1 MMKSLNAKSRM
12 EELEKTEAAVVSCV
26 MSNEAAIMQVY
37 PLLKPHMFS
46 HPDLAF
52 VYGAACSLYEKGL
65 KVDLVTAD
73 TEMRRLDEKHWKE
86 IHGIAVLNEW
96 MVQLRHTAN
105 LMQYAE
111 EVKRRY
117 MLRQLSGLFAG
128 LTGKANEFETAYA
141 DLIGEAEKKLLEMR
155 EHFTVGS
162 PIRPIGRV
170 AVEVCGMHRDRL
182 EKGTDSMRILT
193 GIEEFDYVTGG
204 LYNGELTVEAGRPG
218 DGKTAVAMHIAM
230 NVAMSG
236 KHVCFFSLEM
246 TALQTL
252 NRLFA
257 GYAGIDANRLR
268 VSGANQ
274 ADLGR
279 MERLAKDFERLP
291 LYFDHT
297 PGNTVENIRAQV
309 KLQRRKK
316 QCDLVVV
323 DYLHLV
329 KRERLHN
336 ETMDQVIGRIMEAL
350 KQLAIEEDIP
360 VLVLSQM
367 NRNSVNR
374 KEKLHLPELHD
385 LRDSGVIEQVADCVY
400 FIYIPVKNGVA
411 EDPQTGQSLEGV
423 GELWILK
430 TRNGSTGLARY
441 RFNDSYTLITNFR
454 KKRKS

>member
-1 MMKSLNAKSRM
+1 MMTLIIKQPM

-26 MSNEAAIMQVY
+26 MSAESAIMQVY
-37 PLLKPHMFS
+37 PLLKPEMFS
-46 HPDLAF
+46 HPDIGF
-52 VYGAACSLYEKGL
+52 VYSAAYSLYEKGL
-65 KVDLVTAD
+65 KVDLVTTD
-73 TEMRRLDEKHWKE
+73 NEMRRLDEKHWKA
-86 IHGIAVLNEW
+86 IKGVAVLNEW

-117 MLRQLSGLFAG
+117 MLRLLSGMFTG
-128 LTGKANEFETAYA
+128 LMGKANEFETEYA
-141 DLIGEAEKKLLEMR
+141 ELIGDAEKKLLAMR
-155 EHFTVGS
+155 ESFTVGK
-162 PIRPIGRV
+162 PLRQIGQV
-170 AVEVCGMHRDRL
+170 AGEVWQMHRERL

-193 GIEEFDYVTGG
+193 GIEEFDFVTGG

-257 GYAGIDANRLR
+257 GYADIDANRLR

-279 MERLAKDFERLP
+279 MERLAKDFEKLP
-291 LYFDHT
+291 IYFDHT
-297 PGNTVENIRAQV
+297 PSNSIENIRAQV

-316 QCDLVVV
+316 KCDLVIV

-329 KRERLHN
+329 KRERLKN

-374 KEKLHLPELHD
+374 GEKLHLPELHD

-400 FIYIPVKNGVA
+400 FIYIPTKNGVA
-411 EDPQTGQSLEGV
+411 NDPKTGESLADV
-423 GELWILK
+423 GELWIRK
-430 TRNGSTGLARY
+430 TRNGSTGVARY
-441 RFNDSYTLITNFR
+441 RFNESYTLISNFR
-454 KKRKS
+454 KKKK

>member
-1 MMKSLNAKSRM
+1 M

-26 MSNEAAIMQVY
+26 MSAESAIMLVY
-37 PLLKPHMFS
+37 PLLKPEMFS
-46 HPDLAF
+46 HPDIGF
-52 VYGAACSLYEKGL
+52 VYSAAYSLYGKGL

-73 TEMRRLDEKHWKE
+73 NEMRRLDEKHWKA
-86 IHGIAVLNEW
+86 IKGVAVLKEW

-105 LMQYAE
+105 LLQYAE

-117 MLRQLSGLFAG
+117 MLRLLSGMFTG
-128 LTGKANEFETAYA
+128 LMGKANEFETEYA
-141 DLIGEAEKKLLEMR
+141 ELIGDAEKKLLEVR
-155 EHFTVGS
+155 ESFTVGK
-162 PIRPIGRV
+162 PLRQIGQV
-170 AVEVCGMHRDRL
+170 AGEVWQMHRERL

-257 GYAGIDANRLR
+257 GYADIDANRLR

-279 MERLAKDFERLP
+279 MERLAKDFEKLP
-291 LYFDHT
+291 IYFDHT
-297 PGNTVENIRAQV
+297 PGNSIENIRAQV

-316 QCDLVVV
+316 KCDLVIV

-329 KRERLHN
+329 KRERLKN

-374 KEKLHLPELHD
+374 GEKLHLPELHD

-400 FIYIPVKNGVA
+400 FIYIPSKNGIA
-411 EDPQTGQSLEGV
+411 NDSKTGESLAQV
-423 GELWILK
+423 GELWIRK
-430 TRNGSTGLARY
+430 TRNGSTGVARY
-441 RFNDSYTLITNFR
+441 RFNESYTRISNFR
-454 KKRKS
+454 KKREK

>member
-1 MMKSLNAKSRM
+1 MMTLKTKQPM

-26 MSNEAAIMQVY
+26 MSAESAIMQLY
-37 PLLKPHMFS
+37 PLLKPEMFS
-46 HPDLAF
+46 HPDIGF
-52 VYGAACSLYEKGL
+52 VYSAAYSLYEKGL

-73 TEMRRLDEKHWKE
+73 NEMRRLDEKHWKA
-86 IHGIAVLNEW
+86 IKGVAVLKEW

-105 LMQYAE
+105 LLQYAE

-117 MLRQLSGLFAG
+117 MLRLLSGMFTG
-128 LTGKANEFETAYA
+128 LMGKANEFETEYA
-141 DLIGEAEKKLLEMR
+141 ELIGDAEKKLLEVR
-155 EHFTVGS
+155 ESFTVGK
-162 PIRPIGRV
+162 PLRQIGQV
-170 AVEVCGMHRDRL
+170 AGEVWQMHRERL

-257 GYAGIDANRLR
+257 GYADIDANRLR

-279 MERLAKDFERLP
+279 MERLAKDFEKLP
-291 LYFDHT
+291 IYFDHT
-297 PGNTVENIRAQV
+297 PGNSIENIRAQV

-316 QCDLVVV
+316 KCDLVIV

-329 KRERLHN
+329 KRERLKN

-374 KEKLHLPELHD
+374 GEKLHLPELHD

-400 FIYIPVKNGVA
+400 FIYIPMKNGVA
-411 EDPQTGQSLEGV
+411 NDPKTGESLAHV
-423 GELWILK
+423 GELWIRK
-430 TRNGSTGLARY
+430 TRNGSTGVARY
-441 RFNDSYTLITNFR
+441 RFNESYTRISNFR
-454 KKRKS
+454 KKREK

>member
-1 MMKSLNAKSRM
+1 M
-12 EELEKTEAAVVSCV
+12 ETIEMTEAAVVSCV
-26 MSNEAAIMQVY
+26 MSAESAIWQVY
-37 PLLKPHMFS
+37 PVLKPEMFS
-46 HPDLAF
+46 HPDIAF
-52 VYGAACSLYEKGL
+52 VYAAAYSLHKKGL
-65 KVDLVTAD
+65 KTDLVGID
-73 TEMRRLDEKHWKE
+73 TEMRCLDEKHWKA
-86 IHGIAVLNEW
+86 INGVAVLNGW
-96 MVQLRHTAN
+96 MVQMRHTAN

-117 MLRQLSGLFAG
+117 MLRQLSALFTGLM
-128 LTGKANEFETAYA
+128 GKANEFETSYV
-141 DLIGEAEKKLLEMR
+141 DLIGEAEKQLLEMR
-155 EHFTVGS
+155 EHFTVGR
-162 PIRPIGRV
+162 PLQPIGKV
-170 AVEVCGMHRDRL
+170 AALVCEMHRERL
-182 EKGTDSMRILT
+182 EKGVDNMRILT
-193 GIEEFDYVTGG
+193 GLEEFDYVTGG

-230 NVAMSG
+230 NVALSG

-246 TALQTL
+246 TELQTL

-257 GYAGIDANRLR
+257 GYADIDANRLR

-279 MERLAKDFERLP
+279 MERLTKDFERLP

-297 PGNTVENIRAQV
+297 PGNSVENIRAQV

-316 QCDLVVV
+316 KCDLVVV

-329 KRERLHN
+329 KRERLQN

-350 KQLAIEEDIP
+350 KKLAVEENVP

-374 KEKLHLPELHD
+374 GEKLHLPELHD

-400 FIYIPVKNGVA
+400 FIYIPSKNGVSK
-411 EDPQTGQSLEGV
+411 DVKTGESLADV
-423 GELWILK
+423 GELWIRK
-430 TRNGSTGLARY
+430 TRNGSTGVARY
-441 RFNDSYTLITNFR
+441 RFNDSYTVVSNFR
-454 KKRKS
+454 KKKKS

>member
-1 MMKSLNAKSRM
+1 M

-26 MSNEAAIMQVY
+26 MSAESAIMQLY
-37 PLLKPHMFS
+37 PLLKPEMFS
-46 HPDLAF
+46 HPDIGF
-52 VYGAACSLYEKGL
+52 VYSAAYSLYEKGL

-73 TEMRRLDEKHWKE
+73 NEMRRLDEKHWKA
-86 IHGIAVLNEW
+86 IKGVAVLKEW

-105 LMQYAE
+105 LLQYAE

-117 MLRQLSGLFAG
+117 MLRLLSGMFTG
-128 LTGKANEFETAYA
+128 LMGKANEFETEYA
-141 DLIGEAEKKLLEMR
+141 ELIGDAEKKLLEVR
-155 EHFTVGS
+155 ESFTVGK
-162 PIRPIGRV
+162 PLRQIGQV
-170 AVEVCGMHRDRL
+170 AGEVWQMHRERL

-257 GYAGIDANRLR
+257 GYADIDANRLR

-279 MERLAKDFERLP
+279 MERLAKDFEKLP
-291 LYFDHT
+291 IYFDHT
-297 PGNTVENIRAQV
+297 PGNSIENIRAQV

-316 QCDLVVV
+316 KCDLVIV

-329 KRERLHN
+329 KRERLKN

-374 KEKLHLPELHD
+374 GEKLHLPELHD

-400 FIYIPVKNGVA
+400 FIYIPMKNGVA
-411 EDPQTGQSLEGV
+411 NDPKTGESLADV
-423 GELWILK
+423 GELWIRK
-430 TRNGSTGLARY
+430 TRNGSTGVARY
-441 RFNDSYTLITNFR
+441 RFNESYTLISNFR
-454 KKRKS
+454 KKKK

>member
-1 MMKSLNAKSRM
+1 MMTLKTKQPM

-26 MSNEAAIMQVY
+26 MSAESAIMQLY
-37 PLLKPHMFS
+37 PLLKPEMFS
-46 HPDLAF
+46 HPDIGF
-52 VYGAACSLYEKGL
+52 VYSAAYSLYEKGL

-73 TEMRRLDEKHWKE
+73 NEMRRLDEKHWKA
-86 IHGIAVLNEW
+86 IKGVAVLKEW

-105 LMQYAE
+105 LLQYAE

-117 MLRQLSGLFAG
+117 MLRLLSGMFTG
-128 LTGKANEFETAYA
+128 LMGKANEFETEYA
-141 DLIGEAEKKLLEMR
+141 ELIGDAEKKLLEVR
-155 EHFTVGS
+155 ESFTVGK
-162 PIRPIGRV
+162 PLRQIGQV
-170 AVEVCGMHRDRL
+170 AGEVWQMHRERL

-257 GYAGIDANRLR
+257 GYADIDANRLR

-279 MERLAKDFERLP
+279 MERLAKDFEKLP
-291 LYFDHT
+291 IYFDHT
-297 PGNTVENIRAQV
+297 PGNSIENIRAQV

-316 QCDLVVV
+316 KCDLVIV

-329 KRERLHN
+329 KRERLKN

-374 KEKLHLPELHD
+374 GEKLHLPELHD

-400 FIYIPVKNGVA
+400 FIYIPMKNGVA
-411 EDPQTGQSLEGV
+411 NDPKTGESLADV
-423 GELWILK
+423 GELWIRK
-430 TRNGSTGLARY
+430 TRNGSTGVARY
-441 RFNDSYTLITNFR
+441 RFNESYTLISNFR
-454 KKRKS
+454 KKKK